1 MADLLSYYKQIGIQN
16 VIFAYKGEIDT
27 QLLRNIIQAAD
38 QKMESFGDNLG
49 FRKRVSSIL
58 IECLQNTIRHGVNDF
73 AKFGDIYPV
82 VVISRYD
89 GDYLIATGNIV
100 HERDF
105 EFLDAHLK
113 KVNQL
118 GVEGLKV
125 FYQET
130 LQNGKISTKG
140 GAGLGIID
148 IARKAKDNKIAYN
161 FQKIDE
167 DHLFFS
173 MFIEIQQPV
182 RK

>member
-1 MADLLSYYKQIGIQN
+1 M
-16 VIFAYKGEIDT
+16 
-27 QLLRNIIQAAD
+27 
-38 QKMESFGDNLG
+38 
-49 FRKRVSSIL
+49 
-58 IECLQNTIRHGVNDF
+58 
-73 AKFGDIYPV
+73 
-82 VVISRYD
+82 
-89 GDYLIATGNIV
+89 IATGNTV
-100 HERDF
+100 HERDY